1 MVGELQAG
9 RADMTVSEV
18 SFTNEREQVIDYTQ
32 TVSVISRRVYVH
44 IPTVLDSWLARYSRG
59 ISAGMV
65 ALSLAAVVLLALTHR
80 FCERILARA
89 QEDGCREDWK
99 DTDDGKMF
107 LEVAEGEAGLAD
119 TLWIMLGLMLQ
130 QGADDSPSGLSSR
143 VAFLSCLLLGLL
155 LTTAYSATLIS
166 FLSSSGSPRPPFADL
181 QGLTKMPDWSAG
193 WKEGELIENVLDWCA
208 LRDNPMPDCHTLTAV
223 WNGHVLPDKR
233 NNLVQSYEEGF
244 KKVARGNY
252 AFIAPNEAADYQLS
266 KMAPEIACRVHKL
279 EVEYA
284 PGGIALGLQ
293 NNSPYKELFDQSQ
306 LLLERPVSL
315 VAAPIMPTPGE
326 GHRAVAVSRVF
337 GDDLSP
343 GAWRGFKDH
352 FLLVKQANI
361 ARGVTVWQ
369 DAVYRSV
376 ELRLCLTGAP
386 AEYVREEAAQ
396 DSKWVQN
403 DEQIL
408 EHLQRRPSNVRGR
421 GVSSE
426 DIPVLGEVWR
436 TVKVGGL
443 SVRDQR
449 FVVVRGLVV
458 PAILGIDF
466 WSRLGSMKLDL
477 RARRLLLE
485 EKGVELELL
494 SASQPQDTTSAQR
507 VDLKL
512 RRDVTVPP
520 ATEALVPVKRGGLR
534 PGGEYLLE
542 SVGGGELPVVHVGVE
557 HRINVTPGTR
567 PVASRPR
574 HDHPFRYVLQVQDVF
589 SRYLMLMPAEDNTAE
604 TAARLVYDRWICTFD
619 VPLVITSDRG
629 PHFAAETF
637 RAMCR
642 RIGVR
647 HRMGAPQHAQSQ
659 GQVERQNHLQ
669 RLDEAG
675 VTEKLYRS
683 ILRQREVCSPQ
694 LASAA
699 TLLQTLGA
707 FLLLLAG
714 MVSSG
719 LMLLAERLYSRA
731 KRRRDADR
739 NHKLPISNPS
749 IRRIPRTIHLQI
761 KTWY

>member
-408 EHLQRRPSNVRGR
+408 EHLQRR
-421 GVSSE
+421 
-426 DIPVLGEVWR
+426 
-436 TVKVGGL
+436 
-443 SVRDQR
+443 
-449 FVVVRGLVV
+449 
-458 PAILGIDF
+458 
-466 WSRLGSMKLDL
+466 MKLDL

-542 SVGGGELPVVHVGVE
+542 SVGGGELPVVH
-557 HRINVTPGTR
+557 
-567 PVASRPR
+567 
-574 HDHPFRYVLQVQDVF
+574 VQDVF

>member
-1 MVGELQAG
+1 MYFRKQTSQNGSKTFNLFCNQRQNDKHYAKMFHLPRPDHWFTGPSTPYSLNITLLEGYAYGKRRPDGTYTGMVGELQAG

-89 QEDGCREDWK
+89 QEDGRREVLK
-99 DTDDGKMF
+99 DTDDGRMF

-293 NNSPYKELFDQSQ
+293 NNSPYKELFDQS
-306 LLLERPVSL
+306 
-315 VAAPIMPTPGE
+315 
-326 GHRAVAVSRVF
+326 
-337 GDDLSP
+337 
-343 GAWRGFKDH
+343 
-352 FLLVKQANI
+352 
-361 ARGVTVWQ
+361 
-369 DAVYRSV
+369 
-376 ELRLCLTGAP
+376 
-386 AEYVREEAAQ
+386 
-396 DSKWVQN
+396 
-403 DEQIL
+403 
-408 EHLQRRPSNVRGR
+408 
-421 GVSSE
+421 
-426 DIPVLGEVWR
+426 
-436 TVKVGGL
+436 
-443 SVRDQR
+443 
-449 FVVVRGLVV
+449 
-458 PAILGIDF
+458 
-466 WSRLGSMKLDL
+466 
-477 RARRLLLE
+477 
-485 EKGVELELL
+485 
-494 SASQPQDTTSAQR
+494 
-507 VDLKL
+507 
-512 RRDVTVPP
+512 
-520 ATEALVPVKRGGLR
+520 
-534 PGGEYLLE
+534 
-542 SVGGGELPVVHVGVE
+542 
-557 HRINVTPGTR
+557 
-567 PVASRPR
+567 
-574 HDHPFRYVLQVQDVF
+574 
-589 SRYLMLMPAEDNTAE
+589 
-604 TAARLVYDRWICTFD
+604 
-619 VPLVITSDRG
+619 
-629 PHFAAETF
+629 
-637 RAMCR
+637 
-642 RIGVR
+642 
-647 HRMGAPQHAQSQ
+647 
-659 GQVERQNHLQ
+659 LQ

-719 LMLLAERLYSRA
+719 LMLLAERLHSRA

-739 NHKLPISNPS
+739 NHKLQIANPS